1 MLPNMESSPFGR
13 AAERSEA
20 ERTSHMLAITAM
32 MLCQL
37 LFRAAGTA
45 GRLRRA
51 GALVLAEAAAFM
63 AVRGTVG

>member
-1 MLPNMESSPFGR
+1 MILKKKGETIVSPFFFV
-13 AAERSEA
+13 
-20 ERTSHMLAITAM
+20 HMLAITAM

-51 GALVLAEAAAFM
+51 AALVLDEAAAFM